1 MFDIC
6 PWIDPRIE
14 TVPLHPRRSPPL
26 AAEQEELNELMR
38 ACREGRLYEV
48 ERWIQLGRPLQWKPM
63 GEQVGRRQ
71 SASALQVAIES
82 DQDSLFVL
90 LLANGF
96 QWEVERN
103 SLFDLALKNWH
114 YHLLDPLF
122 A

>member
-1 MFDIC
+1 
-6 PWIDPRIE
+6 
-14 TVPLHPRRSPPL
+14 
-26 AAEQEELNELMR
+26 
-38 ACREGRLYEV
+38 
-48 ERWIQLGRPLQWKPM
+48 M